1 MIVYLEVEGSL
12 KTCEL
17 LDDQHKQIISDLSAL
32 ASGLRDNEA
41 LLLLASARKGIAR
54 MIAETGEFIVVE
66 KT

>member
-17 LDDQHKQIISDLSAL
+17 LDEQHKQILSDLSAL
-32 ASGLRDNEA
+32 AS
-41 LLLLASARKGIAR
+41 ARKGVAR
-54 MIAETGEFIVVE
+54 MIAEIGKFIAVE

>member
-17 LDDQHKQIISDLSAL
+17 LDDQHKQILSDLSAL

-41 LLLLASARKGIAR
+41 LLLLAGARKGVAR
-54 MIAETGEFIVVE
+54 MISETGKFIVVE